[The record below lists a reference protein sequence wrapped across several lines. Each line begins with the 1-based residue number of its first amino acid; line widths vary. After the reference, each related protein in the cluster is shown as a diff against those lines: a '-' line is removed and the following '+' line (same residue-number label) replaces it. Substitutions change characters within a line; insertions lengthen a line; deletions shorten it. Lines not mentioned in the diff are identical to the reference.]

1 MSTPEAA
8 PHLSR
13 RERRAQLRQAVK
25 PKTVDE
31 LTHRNVSMMLEREK
45 LAKANHSAGEKLA
58 THVAAFCGSMPFI
71 WIHIV
76 WFVLWVAFN
85 MSSLVAHPFD
95 PFPFP
100 FLIFIVSLEAI
111 FLSAFILI
119 SQNHETR
126 LSEQRSHLDVQINL
140 LIEQENTQMLKILRS
155 IASKL
160 KADFQEDPDLA
171 VLEQAMRPENILDQ
185 IDKASAGDAKPQVI

>member
-1 MSTPEAA
+1 MSMPEPAA
-8 PHLSR
+8 PRLSR
-13 RERRAQLRQAVK
+13 REQRAQLAQPEK

-31 LTHRNVSMMLEREK
+31 LTHRNVKMILERERSMK
-45 LAKANHSAGEKLA
+45 SSHSAGEKLA

-71 WIHIV
+71 WIHIA
-76 WFVLWVAFN
+76 WFVLWVVFN
-85 MSSLVAHPFD
+85 TSSAVAHPFD

-100 FLIFIVSLEAI
+100 FLIFLVSLEAI

-155 IASKL
+155 IAGKL
-160 KADFQEDPDLA
+160 NADFEQDPDLA
-171 VLEQAMRPENILDQ
+171 VLEQDMQPENILDQ
-185 IDKASAGDAKPQVI
+185 IDKASARVEQA

>member
-1 MSTPEAA
+1 MAINNNVPKPAVPLTQA
-8 PHLSR
+8 
-13 RERRAQLRQAVK
+13 AQLSS
-25 PKTVDE
+25 VDE
-31 LTHRNVSMMLEREK
+31 LTHRNVKMILERERSMK
-45 LAKANHSAGEKLA
+45 SNHSAGEKLA
-58 THVAAFCGSMPFI
+58 THVAAFCGSMLFI

-76 WFVLWVAFN
+76 WFVLWVVFN
-85 MSSLVAHPFD
+85 TSSRIAQPFD

-155 IASKL
+155 IANKL
-160 KADFQEDPDLA
+160 NADFEEDPDLA
-171 VLEQAMRPENILDQ
+171 VLEQDMQPEKILDQ
-185 IDKASAGDAKPQVI
+185 IDKASADAEQV